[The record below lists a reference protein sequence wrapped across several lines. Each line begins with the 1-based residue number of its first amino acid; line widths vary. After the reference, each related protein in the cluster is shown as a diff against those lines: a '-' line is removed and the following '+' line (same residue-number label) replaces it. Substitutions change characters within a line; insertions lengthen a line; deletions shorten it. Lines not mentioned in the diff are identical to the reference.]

1 MHGIILVWLYS
12 IIISLLLS
20 LLFFC
25 FCLLLYYCICNEHEY
40 YEEIYIYSKVIF
52 FGTNILN
59 MLLLWLSVVYYDA
72 LYWNVHH
79 TQTHTQRVK
88 IEYPNS
94 WMTKVGSKICGPRSL
109 KCWPIPIHGH
119 DPRDGA
125 GNSTAAQLLWPLFH
139 CRISKL
145 ENDEG
150 HQIQTVNL
158 LLRSLIRW
166 GVIVNWANHILNVL

>member
-1 MHGIILVWLYS
+1 ME
-12 IIISLLLS
+12 LS
-20 LLFFC
+20 LFDYIVS
-25 FCLLLYYCICNEHEY
+25 LYHCYCHCCSFVFVY
-40 YEEIYIYSKVIF
+40 YYITVFAMSMSIMKKYIYIYSKVIF